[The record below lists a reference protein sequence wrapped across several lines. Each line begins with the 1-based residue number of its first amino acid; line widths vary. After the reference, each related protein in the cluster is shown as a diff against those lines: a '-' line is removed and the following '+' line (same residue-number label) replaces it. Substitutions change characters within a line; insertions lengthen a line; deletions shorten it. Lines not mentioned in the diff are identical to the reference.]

1 MRPAVV
7 AAATE
12 QAELVGRTAAD
23 VPNRRAMSAESYTA
37 PMRRSLALVGIALCG
52 ALLLGACSS
61 GSSDTTVVTTDAT
74 ADETFAAE
82 TEAPATEAVTE
93 AAATKAVAGD
103 SVAMASD
110 DPSSMAG
117 QLASSFKESTGV
129 DLTKEQGVC
138 MTDAILSAFTA
149 KELIDLGKSPAGFD
163 GLSAADKARAV
174 GSFQKCPGILEEAF
188 FAGFKTA
195 LPTIDEAQGRCGATE
210 LGKAFSAEELVALST
225 GGDVSKN
232 TEVMT
237 KVFTAF
243 GNCDGLL
250 SGLFAAG
257 IKESGRMTDAQ
268 ANCAAEAMVKALGVE
283 TMVKFS
289 IDPNSIDPAVT
300 AKLTEALTP
309 CLSK

>member
-1 MRPAVV
+1 
-7 AAATE
+7 
-12 QAELVGRTAAD
+12 
-23 VPNRRAMSAESYTA
+23 
-37 PMRRSLALVGIALCG
+37 MRRPRALVGIALSG
-52 ALLLGACSS
+52 ALLLAACSS
-61 GSSDTTVVTTDAT
+61 GSADTTVIAT
-74 ADETFAAE
+74 EAAVDETFAAE
-82 TEAPATEAVTE
+82 TSAPVTEAVSEAPATEAV
-93 AAATKAVAGD
+93 AADSVAGD

-117 QLASSFKESTGV
+117 QLAASFKESTGV
-129 DLTKEQGVC
+129 DLTKQQSEC
-138 MTDAILSAFTA
+138 MTDAILSTFTA
-149 KELIDLGKSPAGFD
+149 KELIDLGRSPAGFD
-163 GLSAADKARAV
+163 GLSAADKAKAV

-188 FAGFKTA
+188 FAGFKEA
-195 LPTIDEAQGRCGATE
+195 LPTIDEGQGRCGATA

-232 TEVMT
+232 ADVMT

-250 SGLFAAG
+250 TGLFAAG
-257 IKESGRMTDAQ
+257 IKESGGMTDAQ

-289 IDPNSIDPAVT
+289 TDPSSVDPALT

-309 CLSK
+309 CLAN

>member
-1 MRPAVV
+1 
-7 AAATE
+7 
-12 QAELVGRTAAD
+12 
-23 VPNRRAMSAESYTA
+23 
-37 PMRRSLALVGIALCG
+37 MRRSFVLVGIALSG

-61 GSSDTTVVTTDAT
+61 DSSDTTVIAT
-74 ADETFAAE
+74 EAVADETFAAE
-82 TEAPATEAVTE
+82 TDAPSTEPVTD
-93 AAATKAVAGD
+93 AAATAAMAAD

-117 QLASSFKESTGV
+117 QLAASFKESTGV
-129 DLTKEQGVC
+129 ELTKQQGEC

-188 FAGFKTA
+188 FAGFKQA
-195 LPTIDEAQGRCGATE
+195 LPSIDEGQGRCGATE
-210 LGKAFSAEELVALST
+210 LGKVFSAEELVALST
-225 GGDVSKN
+225 GGDVSKDPK
-232 TEVMT
+232 VMT

-257 IKESGRMTDAQ
+257 IKESGGMTDVQ

-283 TMVKFS
+283 TLVKFS
-289 IDPNSIDPAVT
+289 TDPNSIDPAVS
-300 AKLTEALTP
+300 AKLTEAVKS
-309 CLSK
+309 CMVS

>member
-1 MRPAVV
+1 
-7 AAATE
+7 
-12 QAELVGRTAAD
+12 
-23 VPNRRAMSAESYTA
+23 
-37 PMRRSLALVGIALCG
+37 MRRSLALVGIGLSG
-52 ALLLGACSS
+52 ALLLAACSS
-61 GSSDTTVVTTDAT
+61 GSSDTTVVAT
-74 ADETFAAE
+74 EAGVDETFAAE
-82 TEAPATEAVTE
+82 TNAPATEAVTE
-93 AAATKAVAGD
+93 ASATEVLAAD

-117 QLASSFKESTGV
+117 QLAASFKESTGV
-129 DLTKEQGVC
+129 DLTKQQSEC
-138 MTDAILSAFTA
+138 MTDAILSTFTA
-149 KELIDLGKSPAGFD
+149 KELIELGRSPAGFD
-163 GLSAADKARAV
+163 GLPAADKAKAV

-188 FAGFKTA
+188 FAGFKEA
-195 LPTIDEAQGRCGATE
+195 LPTIDEGQGRCGATA

-232 TEVMT
+232 AEVMT

-250 SGLFAAG
+250 TGLFAAG
-257 IKESGRMTDAQ
+257 IKESGGMTDAQ

-289 IDPNSIDPAVT
+289 TDPSSVDPALT

-309 CLSK
+309 CLAN

>member
-1 MRPAVV
+1 
-7 AAATE
+7 
-12 QAELVGRTAAD
+12 
-23 VPNRRAMSAESYTA
+23 
-37 PMRRSLALVGIALCG
+37 MRRSPALVGIALAG

-61 GSSDTTVVTTDAT
+61 GSSDTTVVTTEA
-74 ADETFAAE
+74 AVDETFAAE
-82 TEAPATEAVTE
+82 TDAPATEAVTE
-93 AAATKAVAGD
+93 AGATEAVAGD
-103 SVAMASD
+103 SVAMAAD

-117 QLASSFKESTGV
+117 QLAASFKESTGV
-129 DLTKEQGVC
+129 DLTKEQGEC

-163 GLSAADKARAV
+163 GLPAADKARAV

-188 FAGFKTA
+188 FAGFKKA

-225 GGDVSKN
+225 GGDVSKD

-257 IKESGRMTDAQ
+257 IKESGGMTDAQ

-289 IDPNSIDPAVT
+289 TDPNSIDPAVT
-300 AKLTEALTP
+300 AKLTEAVTSCLT
-309 CLSK
+309 K

>member
-1 MRPAVV
+1 
-7 AAATE
+7 
-12 QAELVGRTAAD
+12 
-23 VPNRRAMSAESYTA
+23 
-37 PMRRSLALVGIALCG
+37 MRRPRALVGIALSG
-52 ALLLGACSS
+52 ALLLAACSS
-61 GSSDTTVVTTDAT
+61 GSADTTVIAT
-74 ADETFAAE
+74 EAAVDETFAAE
-82 TEAPATEAVTE
+82 TSAPVTEAVSEAPATEAV
-93 AAATKAVAGD
+93 AAD

-117 QLASSFKESTGV
+117 QLAASFKESTGV
-129 DLTKEQGVC
+129 DLTKQQSEC
-138 MTDAILSAFTA
+138 MTDAILSTFTA
-149 KELIDLGKSPAGFD
+149 KELIDLGRSPAGFD
-163 GLSAADKARAV
+163 GLSAADKAKAV

-188 FAGFKTA
+188 FAGFKKA
-195 LPTIDEAQGRCGATE
+195 LPTIDEGQGRCGATA

-232 TEVMT
+232 ADVMT

-250 SGLFAAG
+250 TGLFAAG
-257 IKESGRMTDAQ
+257 IKESGGMTDAQ

-289 IDPNSIDPAVT
+289 TDPSSVDPALT

-309 CLSK
+309 CLAN